1 MSSIIMHHSFAS
13 TFELPTCKFR
23 GCTSST
29 KTSIKCAMSSK
40 YLYIRHWCGTFF
52 LRALTRFRVHFVAQW
67 VKINDILAPKTFVRC
82 KSGIYDSASW
92 GTSNTIC
99 RLLSILFRHQV
110 KIRLES
116 LCRYLQDEETTAL
129 PWMLCR
135 HCNATVTLFKWWN
148 AVSSQTQ
155 PLISKKTLQFGQV
168 CFCLQKIS
176 PSLKNIYFV
185 LVFGCFHLQI
195 HLATLNRGVQRM
207 QQQHSFTPS
216 FGINQADTA
225 IHNGKVM
232 AILSPTAIAPW
243 ND

>member
-1 MSSIIMHHSFAS
+1 MHLDHKLSIWRFSYGYHMSSIIMQHSFAS
-13 TFELPTCKFR
+13 TCELPTCKFR

-110 KIRLES
+110 KIRLEI

-129 PWMLCR
+129 PWLLSR

-148 AVSSQTQ
+148 AVSLRPNLSYPKRLCSLDRSVFAFKRLVQV
-155 PLISKKTLQFGQV
+155 SKTSTL
-168 CFCLQKIS
+168 S
-176 PSLKNIYFV
+176 
-185 LVFGCFHLQI
+185 
-195 HLATLNRGVQRM
+195 
-207 QQQHSFTPS
+207 
-216 FGINQADTA
+216 
-225 IHNGKVM
+225 
-232 AILSPTAIAPW
+232 
-243 ND
+243 